1 MILLVLSGLA
11 GLVAVLARALFSH
24 PDLRVAPALATVAAI
39 TALAA
44 VVTVHRG
51 RYYATN
57 HAFLQEWRATD
68 LAPYHALASLGEEA
82 HYAMRWAEAE
92 RYYRAAVAVDPVAAS
107 FVYEPLGLTLEAQ
120 AKTAEAIAE
129 YRAALVE
136 DPNYAYAHTNLALL
150 LEGTGARDEAIAHL
164 QAALRVQP
172 GLAPARTALDRL
184 QPR

>member
-1 MILLVLSGLA
+1 M
-11 GLVAVLARALFSH
+11 
-24 PDLRVAPALATVAAI
+24 ALAAVAAL

-68 LAPYHALASLGEEA
+68 PAPYHALAALGEEA
-82 HYAMRWAEAE
+82 HYASRWAEAE

-120 AKTAEAIAE
+120 GKTAEAIE
-129 YRAALVE
+129 MYRTPAQPPPPPPA
-136 DPNYAYAHTNLALL
+136 PQPPPPRPPPRPGPSRST
-150 LEGTGARDEAIAHL
+150 ARRSSRTPTTPTPTPTSRCCWRE
-164 QAALRVQP
+164 P
-172 GLAPARTALDRL
+172 GRATRPSPTCR
-184 QPR
+184 PR